1 MIHKELATFLE
12 EGIAINIGT
21 RSASLQPNGA
31 RVVAVKVDEDG
42 RHVTAYV
49 PAAAAPLLVPDF
61 EAGSQAALVFA
72 RPPDERAC
80 QVKGVY
86 AGSRDARADE
96 ESFVADQWGR
106 WMRRLETIG
115 LPRMVYESWQVWP
128 CVAVRVRVTALF
140 DQTPGPGA
148 GRPLP

>member
-1 MIHKELATFLE
+1 MIQKELAAFLE

-31 RVVAVKVDEDG
+31 RVVAVKVDDDG
-42 RHVTAYV
+42 RHVTAFV
-49 PAAAAPLLVPDF
+49 PAAAAPLLLPDL
-61 EAGSQAALVFA
+61 EASGQAALVFA

-80 QVKGVY
+80 QVKGTF
-86 AGSRDARADE
+86 AGARPAGNDE
-96 ESFVADQWGR
+96 RPFVVDQWAR

-115 LPRMVYESWQVWP
+115 LPRMAYESWEVWP
-128 CVAVRVRVTALF
+128 CIAVRVHVTALF

-148 GRPLP
+148 GQALK

>member
-1 MIHKELATFLE
+1 MIQKELAAFLE

-31 RVVAVKVDEDG
+31 RVVAVKVDDDG
-42 RHVTAYV
+42 RHVTAFV
-49 PAAAAPLLVPDF
+49 PAAAAPLLLPDL
-61 EAGSQAALVFA
+61 EASGEAALVFA

-80 QVKGVY
+80 QVKGTF
-86 AGSRDARADE
+86 AGARPAAGDE
-96 ESFVADQWGR
+96 ESFVVDQWVR

-115 LPRMVYESWQVWP
+115 LPRMAYESWQVWP
-128 CVAVRVRVTALF
+128 CIAVRVEVTALF

-148 GRPLP
+148 GQALK